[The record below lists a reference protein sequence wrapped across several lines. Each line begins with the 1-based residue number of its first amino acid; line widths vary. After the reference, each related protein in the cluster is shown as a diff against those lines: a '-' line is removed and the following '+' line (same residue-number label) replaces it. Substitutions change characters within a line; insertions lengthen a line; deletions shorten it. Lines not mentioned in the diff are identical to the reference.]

1 MANMS
6 FEEREQLPST
16 MSIPEREPRKK
27 VEHTPSGS
35 YADTTDLL
43 DPIRRQ
49 RYYPE
54 LGVHG
59 LKQHID
65 CEATESA
72 DGHSGPATHFIQMPG
87 EREDQREAVCAVH
100 HARLTQNA
108 LERGHYD
115 ISSSRIHPD
124 DVQKH
129 LAFRGIQQ
137 REKRTF
143 MERNLVHQGLSGED
157 ALFDRTSEEL
167 GKGGGSGTTHMEE
180 VMSRTTEAQRTDA
193 LARALARAE
202 EQGGRHST
210 PTVDVDGRD
219 MDLGESNAY
228 LSSLRRKADPVIPGA
243 RKGNTENYYMAGV
256 KNPEGTTEGL
266 PTSTRRFGLN
276 KAGAPNPKGGRKKKD
291 RSVSWDTSNENLPG
305 YTEAEMQA
313 NPALRASQEA
323 RLASGVPLEGI
334 KPRGFSKTHNKAI
347 KVTLTGMAQ
356 EAPEVG
362 IIESFVNK
370 RQARQDRAATSTMAL
385 NAEAER
391 LRNIEAS
398 RSADRESR
406 SAAFKVSRDQNSQ
419 QDIALTIW
427 RDYDYTYLRSRQ
439 SAC

>member
-16 MSIPEREPRKK
+16 VTVPEREPRKK

-35 YADTTDLL
+35 FADNTDLM

-54 LGVHG
+54 LGLHG
-59 LKQHID
+59 LKQHVD

-100 HARLTQNA
+100 HARLTQKA
-108 LERGHYD
+108 LELGQYD

-129 LAFRGIQQ
+129 LALRGIQE
-137 REKRTF
+137 REKRTY

-180 VMSRTTEAQRTDA
+180 VMSRRTEAHRTDA

-256 KNPEGTTEGL
+256 KSPDGSTESA
-266 PTSTRRFGLN
+266 PTSTRRFGIN

-291 RSVSWDTSNENLPG
+291 RSVPWDTSNENLPG
-305 YTEAEMQA
+305 YTEAEMDA
-313 NPALRASQEA
+313 NPELRKSQEA

-362 IIESFVNK
+362 VIESFVNR
-370 RQARQDRAATSTMAL
+370 RQARQDKEATETMAL
-385 NAEAER
+385 NTEAER
-391 LRNIEAS
+391 LRSVEAK
-398 RSADRESR
+398 RKKTAESR
-406 SAAFKVSRDQNSQ
+406 NQAFQVDWN
-419 QDIALTIW
+419 DIP
-427 RDYDYTYLRSRQ
+427 RP
-439 SAC
+439 

>member
-1 MANMS
+1 VANMS

-16 MSIPEREPRKK
+16 VTVPEREPRKK

-35 YADTTDLL
+35 FADNTDLM

-54 LGVHG
+54 LGLHG
-59 LKQHID
+59 LKQHVD

-100 HARLTQNA
+100 HARLTQKA
-108 LERGHYD
+108 LELGQYD

-129 LAFRGIQQ
+129 LALRGIQE
-137 REKRTF
+137 REKRTY

-180 VMSRTTEAQRTDA
+180 VMSRRTEAHRTDA

-256 KNPEGTTEGL
+256 KSPDGSTESA
-266 PTSTRRFGLN
+266 PTSTRRFGIN

-291 RSVSWDTSNENLPG
+291 RSVPWDTSNENLPG
-305 YTEAEMQA
+305 YTEAEMDA
-313 NPALRASQEA
+313 NPELRKSQEA

-362 IIESFVNK
+362 VIESFVNR
-370 RQARQDRAATSTMAL
+370 RQARQDRESTETMAL
-385 NAEAER
+385 NTEAER
-391 LRNIEAS
+391 LRSVEAK
-398 RSADRESR
+398 RKKTAESR
-406 SAAFKVSRDQNSQ
+406 NQAFQVDWN
-419 QDIALTIW
+419 DIP
-427 RDYDYTYLRSRQ
+427 RP
-439 SAC
+439 

>member
-16 MSIPEREPRKK
+16 VTVPEREPRKK

-35 YADTTDLL
+35 FADNTDLM

-54 LGVHG
+54 LGLHG
-59 LKQHID
+59 LKQHVD

-100 HARLTQNA
+100 HARLTQKA
-108 LERGHYD
+108 LELGQYD

-129 LAFRGIQQ
+129 LALRGIQE
-137 REKRTF
+137 REKRTY

-180 VMSRTTEAQRTDA
+180 VMSRRTEAHRTDA

-256 KNPEGTTEGL
+256 KSPDGSTESA
-266 PTSTRRFGLN
+266 PTSTRRFGIN

-291 RSVSWDTSNENLPG
+291 RSVPWDTSNENLPG
-305 YTEAEMQA
+305 YTEAEMDA
-313 NPALRASQEA
+313 NPELRKSQEA

-362 IIESFVNK
+362 VIESFVNR
-370 RQARQDRAATSTMAL
+370 RQARQDRESTETMAL
-385 NAEAER
+385 NTEAER
-391 LRNIEAS
+391 LRSVEAK
-398 RSADRESR
+398 RKKTAESR
-406 SAAFKVSRDQNSQ
+406 NQAFQVDWN
-419 QDIALTIW
+419 DIP
-427 RDYDYTYLRSRQ
+427 RP
-439 SAC
+439 

>member
-1 MANMS
+1 MS

-16 MSIPEREPRKK
+16 VTVPEREPRKK

-35 YADTTDLL
+35 FADNTDLM

-54 LGVHG
+54 LGLHG
-59 LKQHID
+59 LKQHVD

-100 HARLTQNA
+100 HARLTQKA
-108 LERGHYD
+108 LELGQYD

-129 LAFRGIQQ
+129 LALRGIQE
-137 REKRTF
+137 REKRTY

-180 VMSRTTEAQRTDA
+180 VMSRRTEAHRTDA

-256 KNPEGTTEGL
+256 KSPDGSTESA
-266 PTSTRRFGLN
+266 PTSTRRFGIN

-291 RSVSWDTSNENLPG
+291 RSVPWDTSNENLPG
-305 YTEAEMQA
+305 YTEAEMDA
-313 NPALRASQEA
+313 NPELRKSQEA

-362 IIESFVNK
+362 VIESFVNR
-370 RQARQDRAATSTMAL
+370 RQARQDKEATETMAL
-385 NAEAER
+385 NTEAER
-391 LRNIEAS
+391 LRSVEAK
-398 RSADRESR
+398 RKKTAESR
-406 SAAFKVSRDQNSQ
+406 NQAFQVDWN
-419 QDIALTIW
+419 DIP
-427 RDYDYTYLRSRQ
+427 RP
-439 SAC
+439 

>member
-1 MANMS
+1 MS

-16 MSIPEREPRKK
+16 VTVPEREPRKK

-35 YADTTDLL
+35 FADNTDLM

-54 LGVHG
+54 LGLHG
-59 LKQHID
+59 LKQHVD

-100 HARLTQNA
+100 HARLTQKA
-108 LERGHYD
+108 LELGQYD

-129 LAFRGIQQ
+129 LALRGIQE
-137 REKRTF
+137 REKRTY

-180 VMSRTTEAQRTDA
+180 VMSRRTEAHRTDA

-256 KNPEGTTEGL
+256 KSPDGSTESA
-266 PTSTRRFGLN
+266 PTSTRRFGIN

-291 RSVSWDTSNENLPG
+291 RSVPWDTSNENLPG
-305 YTEAEMQA
+305 YTEAEMDA
-313 NPALRASQEA
+313 NPELRKSQEA

-362 IIESFVNK
+362 VIESFVNR
-370 RQARQDRAATSTMAL
+370 RQARQDRESTETMAL
-385 NAEAER
+385 NTEAER
-391 LRNIEAS
+391 LRSVEAK
-398 RSADRESR
+398 RKKTAESR
-406 SAAFKVSRDQNSQ
+406 NQAFQVDWN
-419 QDIALTIW
+419 DIP
-427 RDYDYTYLRSRQ
+427 RP
-439 SAC
+439 

>member
-1 MANMS
+1 M
-6 FEEREQLPST
+6 
-16 MSIPEREPRKK
+16 
-27 VEHTPSGS
+27 
-35 YADTTDLL
+35 

-54 LGVHG
+54 LGLHG
-59 LKQHID
+59 LKQHVD

-100 HARLTQNA
+100 HARLTQKA
-108 LERGHYD
+108 LELGQYD

-129 LAFRGIQQ
+129 LALRGIQE
-137 REKRTF
+137 REKRTY

-180 VMSRTTEAQRTDA
+180 VMSRRTEAHRTDA

-256 KNPEGTTEGL
+256 KSPDGSTESA
-266 PTSTRRFGLN
+266 PTSTRRFGIN

-291 RSVSWDTSNENLPG
+291 RSVPWDTSNENLPG
-305 YTEAEMQA
+305 YTEAEMDA
-313 NPALRASQEA
+313 NPELRRSQEA

-362 IIESFVNK
+362 VIESFVNR
-370 RQARQDRAATSTMAL
+370 RQARQDRESTETMAL
-385 NAEAER
+385 NTEAER
-391 LRNIEAS
+391 LRSVEAK
-398 RSADRESR
+398 RKKTAESR
-406 SAAFKVSRDQNSQ
+406 NQAFQVDWN
-419 QDIALTIW
+419 DIP
-427 RDYDYTYLRSRQ
+427 RP
-439 SAC
+439 

>member
-1 MANMS
+1 VANMS

-16 MSIPEREPRKK
+16 VTVPEREPRKK

-35 YADTTDLL
+35 FADNTDLM

-49 RYYPE
+49 RYHPE
-54 LGVHG
+54 LGLHG
-59 LKQHID
+59 LKQHVD

-100 HARLTQNA
+100 HARLTQKA
-108 LERGHYD
+108 LELGQYD

-129 LAFRGIQQ
+129 LALRGIQE
-137 REKRTF
+137 REKRTY

-180 VMSRTTEAQRTDA
+180 VMSRRTEAHRTDA

-256 KNPEGTTEGL
+256 KSPDGSTESA
-266 PTSTRRFGLN
+266 PTSTRRFGIN

-291 RSVSWDTSNENLPG
+291 RSVPWDTSNENLPG
-305 YTEAEMQA
+305 YTEAEMDA
-313 NPALRASQEA
+313 NPELRKSQEA

-362 IIESFVNK
+362 VIESFVNR
-370 RQARQDRAATSTMAL
+370 RQARQDKEATETMAL
-385 NAEAER
+385 NTEAER
-391 LRNIEAS
+391 LRSVEAK
-398 RSADRESR
+398 RKKTAESR
-406 SAAFKVSRDQNSQ
+406 NQAFQVDWN
-419 QDIALTIW
+419 DIP
-427 RDYDYTYLRSRQ
+427 RP
-439 SAC
+439 

>member
-6 FEEREQLPST
+6 FEEREQLPATVSV
-16 MSIPEREPRKK
+16 PEREPRKK

-54 LGVHG
+54 LGLHG

-100 HARLTQNA
+100 HARLTQKA
-108 LERGHYD
+108 LELGQYD

-129 LAFRGIQQ
+129 LALRGIQE
-137 REKRTF
+137 REKRTY

-167 GKGGGSGTTHMEE
+167 GKGGGSGATHMEE
-180 VMSRTTEAQRTDA
+180 VNARRTESQKTDT
-193 LARALARAE
+193 LARALERAREA
-202 EQGGRHST
+202 GGRAT
-210 PTVDVDGRD
+210 PTPKVDVDGRD

-256 KNPEGTTEGL
+256 KSPDGSTESA
-266 PTSTRRFGLN
+266 PRSTRRFGIN

-291 RSVSWDTSNENLPG
+291 RSVPWDTSNENLPG

-370 RQARQDRAATSTMAL
+370 RQARQDRAATETMSL

-391 LRNIEAS
+391 LRKIEAS
-398 RSADRESR
+398 KTADRESR
-406 SAAFKVSRDQNSQ
+406 SAAFEVSKNPNS
-419 QDIALTIW
+419 
-427 RDYDYTYLRSRQ
+427 
-439 SAC
+439 

>member
-1 MANMS
+1 MS

-16 MSIPEREPRKK
+16 VTVPEREPRKK

-35 YADTTDLL
+35 FADNTDLM

-49 RYYPE
+49 RYHPE
-54 LGVHG
+54 LGLHG
-59 LKQHID
+59 LKQHVD

-100 HARLTQNA
+100 HARLTQKA
-108 LERGHYD
+108 LELGQYD

-129 LAFRGIQQ
+129 LALRGIQE
-137 REKRTF
+137 REKRTY

-180 VMSRTTEAQRTDA
+180 VMSRRTEAHRTDA

-256 KNPEGTTEGL
+256 KSPDGSTESA
-266 PTSTRRFGLN
+266 PTSTRRFGIN

-291 RSVSWDTSNENLPG
+291 RSVPWDTSNENLPG
-305 YTEAEMQA
+305 YTEAEMDA
-313 NPALRASQEA
+313 NPELRRSQEA

-362 IIESFVNK
+362 VIESFVNR
-370 RQARQDRAATSTMAL
+370 RQARQDKEATETMAL
-385 NAEAER
+385 NTEAER
-391 LRNIEAS
+391 LRSVEAK
-398 RSADRESR
+398 RKKTAESR
-406 SAAFKVSRDQNSQ
+406 NQAFQVDWN
-419 QDIALTIW
+419 DIP
-427 RDYDYTYLRSRQ
+427 RP
-439 SAC
+439 

>member
-1 MANMS
+1 VANMS

-16 MSIPEREPRKK
+16 VTVPEREPRKK

-35 YADTTDLL
+35 FADNTDLM

-54 LGVHG
+54 LGLHG
-59 LKQHID
+59 LKQHVD

-100 HARLTQNA
+100 HARLTQKA
-108 LERGHYD
+108 LELGQYD

-129 LAFRGIQQ
+129 LALRGIQE
-137 REKRTF
+137 REKRTY

-180 VMSRTTEAQRTDA
+180 VMSRRTEAHRTDA

-256 KNPEGTTEGL
+256 KSPDGSTESA
-266 PTSTRRFGLN
+266 PTSTRRFGIN

-291 RSVSWDTSNENLPG
+291 RSVPWDTSNENLPG
-305 YTEAEMQA
+305 YTEAEMDA
-313 NPALRASQEA
+313 NPELRKSQEA

-362 IIESFVNK
+362 VIESFVNR
-370 RQARQDRAATSTMAL
+370 RQARQDKEATETMAL
-385 NAEAER
+385 NTEAER
-391 LRNIEAS
+391 LRSVEAK
-398 RSADRESR
+398 RKKTAESR
-406 SAAFKVSRDQNSQ
+406 NQAFQVDWN
-419 QDIALTIW
+419 DIP
-427 RDYDYTYLRSRQ
+427 RP
-439 SAC
+439 

>member
-1 MANMS
+1 MS

-16 MSIPEREPRKK
+16 VTVPEREPRKK

-35 YADTTDLL
+35 FADNTDLM

-49 RYYPE
+49 RYHPE
-54 LGVHG
+54 LGLHG
-59 LKQHID
+59 LKQHVD

-100 HARLTQNA
+100 HARLTQKA
-108 LERGHYD
+108 LELGQYD

-129 LAFRGIQQ
+129 LALRGIQE
-137 REKRTF
+137 REKRTY

-180 VMSRTTEAQRTDA
+180 VMSRRTEAHRTDA

-256 KNPEGTTEGL
+256 KSPDGSTESA
-266 PTSTRRFGLN
+266 PTSTRRFGIN

-291 RSVSWDTSNENLPG
+291 RSVPWDTSNENLPG
-305 YTEAEMQA
+305 YTEAEMDA
-313 NPALRASQEA
+313 NPELRRSQEA

-362 IIESFVNK
+362 VIESFVNR
-370 RQARQDRAATSTMAL
+370 RQARQDRESTETMAL
-385 NAEAER
+385 NTEAER
-391 LRNIEAS
+391 LRSVEAK
-398 RSADRESR
+398 RKKTAESR
-406 SAAFKVSRDQNSQ
+406 NQAFQVDWN
-419 QDIALTIW
+419 DIP
-427 RDYDYTYLRSRQ
+427 RP
-439 SAC
+439 

>member
-16 MSIPEREPRKK
+16 VTVPEREPRKK

-35 YADTTDLL
+35 FADNTDLM

-54 LGVHG
+54 LGLHG
-59 LKQHID
+59 LKQHVD

-100 HARLTQNA
+100 HARLTQKA
-108 LERGHYD
+108 LELGQYD

-129 LAFRGIQQ
+129 LALRGIQE
-137 REKRTF
+137 REKRTY

-180 VMSRTTEAQRTDA
+180 VMSRRTEAHRTDA

-256 KNPEGTTEGL
+256 KSPDGSTESA
-266 PTSTRRFGLN
+266 PTSTRRFGIN

-291 RSVSWDTSNENLPG
+291 RSVPWDTSNENLPG
-305 YTEAEMQA
+305 YTEAEMDA
-313 NPALRASQEA
+313 NPELRRSQEA

-362 IIESFVNK
+362 VIESFVNR
-370 RQARQDRAATSTMAL
+370 RQARQDRESTETMAL
-385 NAEAER
+385 NTEAER
-391 LRNIEAS
+391 LRSVEAK
-398 RSADRESR
+398 RKKTAESR
-406 SAAFKVSRDQNSQ
+406 NQAFQVDWN
-419 QDIALTIW
+419 DIP
-427 RDYDYTYLRSRQ
+427 RP
-439 SAC
+439 

>member
-1 MANMS
+1 MS

-16 MSIPEREPRKK
+16 VTVPEREPRKK

-35 YADTTDLL
+35 FADNTDLM

-54 LGVHG
+54 LGLHG
-59 LKQHID
+59 LKQHVD

-100 HARLTQNA
+100 HARLTQKA
-108 LERGHYD
+108 LELGQYD

-129 LAFRGIQQ
+129 LALRGIQE
-137 REKRTF
+137 REKRTY

-180 VMSRTTEAQRTDA
+180 VMSRRTEAHRTDA

-256 KNPEGTTEGL
+256 KSPDGSTESA
-266 PTSTRRFGLN
+266 PTSTRRFGIN

-291 RSVSWDTSNENLPG
+291 RSVPWDTSNENLPG
-305 YTEAEMQA
+305 YTEAEMDA
-313 NPALRASQEA
+313 NPELRRSQEA

-362 IIESFVNK
+362 VIESFVNR
-370 RQARQDRAATSTMAL
+370 RQARQDRESTETMAL
-385 NAEAER
+385 NTEAER
-391 LRNIEAS
+391 LRSVEAK
-398 RSADRESR
+398 RKKTAESR
-406 SAAFKVSRDQNSQ
+406 NQAFQVDWN
-419 QDIALTIW
+419 DIP
-427 RDYDYTYLRSRQ
+427 RP
-439 SAC
+439 

>member
-16 MSIPEREPRKK
+16 VTVPEREPRKK

-35 YADTTDLL
+35 FADNTDLM

-49 RYYPE
+49 RYHPE
-54 LGVHG
+54 LGLHG
-59 LKQHID
+59 LKQHVD

-100 HARLTQNA
+100 HARLTQKA
-108 LERGHYD
+108 LELGQYD

-129 LAFRGIQQ
+129 LALRGIQE
-137 REKRTF
+137 REKRTY

-180 VMSRTTEAQRTDA
+180 VMSRRTEAHRTDA

-256 KNPEGTTEGL
+256 KSPDGSTESA
-266 PTSTRRFGLN
+266 PTSTRRFGIN

-291 RSVSWDTSNENLPG
+291 RSVPWDTSNENLPG
-305 YTEAEMQA
+305 YTEAEMDA
-313 NPALRASQEA
+313 NPELRKSQEA

-362 IIESFVNK
+362 VIESFVNR
-370 RQARQDRAATSTMAL
+370 RQARQDKEATETMAL
-385 NAEAER
+385 NTEAER
-391 LRNIEAS
+391 LRSVEAK
-398 RSADRESR
+398 RKKTAESR
-406 SAAFKVSRDQNSQ
+406 NQAFQVDWN
-419 QDIALTIW
+419 DIP
-427 RDYDYTYLRSRQ
+427 RP
-439 SAC
+439 

>member
-16 MSIPEREPRKK
+16 VTVPEREPRKK

-35 YADTTDLL
+35 FADNTDLM

-49 RYYPE
+49 RYHPE
-54 LGVHG
+54 LGLHG
-59 LKQHID
+59 LKQHVD

-100 HARLTQNA
+100 HARLTQKA
-108 LERGHYD
+108 LELGQYD

-129 LAFRGIQQ
+129 LALRGIQE
-137 REKRTF
+137 REKRTY

-180 VMSRTTEAQRTDA
+180 VMSRRTEAHRTDA

-256 KNPEGTTEGL
+256 KSPDGSTESA
-266 PTSTRRFGLN
+266 PTSTRRFGIN

-291 RSVSWDTSNENLPG
+291 RSVPWDTSNENLPG
-305 YTEAEMQA
+305 YTEAEMDA
-313 NPALRASQEA
+313 NPELRKSQEA

-362 IIESFVNK
+362 VIESFVNR
-370 RQARQDRAATSTMAL
+370 RQARQDRESTETMAL
-385 NAEAER
+385 NTEAER
-391 LRNIEAS
+391 LRSVEAK
-398 RSADRESR
+398 RKKTAESR
-406 SAAFKVSRDQNSQ
+406 NQAFQVDWN
-419 QDIALTIW
+419 DIP
-427 RDYDYTYLRSRQ
+427 RP
-439 SAC
+439 

>member
-1 MANMS
+1 MS

-16 MSIPEREPRKK
+16 VTVPEREPRKK

-35 YADTTDLL
+35 FADNTDLM

-54 LGVHG
+54 LGLHG
-59 LKQHID
+59 LKQHVD

-100 HARLTQNA
+100 HARLTQKA
-108 LERGHYD
+108 LELGQYD

-129 LAFRGIQQ
+129 LALRGIQE
-137 REKRTF
+137 REKRTY

-167 GKGGGSGTTHMEE
+167 GKGGGSGATHMEE
-180 VMSRTTEAQRTDA
+180 VKARRTEAQRTDT
-193 LARALARAE
+193 LARALERARE
-202 EQGGRHST
+202 SGGRAT
-210 PTVDVDGRD
+210 PTPKVDVEGVD

-228 LSSLRRKADPVIPGA
+228 VASLRRKTEP
-243 RKGNTENYYMAGV
+243 ENYYKAGV
-256 KNPEGTTEGL
+256 KNPEGTQEGV
-266 PTSTRRFGLN
+266 PTLTRRFNLN
-276 KAGAPNPKGGRKKKD
+276 KAGTPNPKGGRKKKD
-291 RSVSWDTSNENLPG
+291 RSVSWDPSNENLPG
-305 YTEAEMQA
+305 YTEAEMDA
-313 NPALRASQEA
+313 NPELRKSQEA
-323 RLASGVPLEGI
+323 RLASGIPLEGI

-362 IIESFVNK
+362 AIESFVSR
-370 RQARQDRAATSTMAL
+370 RQARQDRQATETMAL
-385 NAEAER
+385 NTEAER
-391 LRNIEAS
+391 LRSVEAK
-398 RSADRESR
+398 RKKTAESR
-406 SAAFKVSRDQNSQ
+406 TQAFQVDWN
-419 QDIALTIW
+419 DIP
-427 RDYDYTYLRSRQ
+427 RP
-439 SAC
+439 

>member
-1 MANMS
+1 MAKDMG

-16 MSIPEREPRKK
+16 VDLPQREPRRT

-35 YADTTDLL
+35 FADNTDLL

-49 RYYPE
+49 TYYPQLNRPRKPGE
-54 LGVHG
+54 PETPAHG

-65 CEATESA
+65 CEATESR
-72 DGHSGPATHFIQMPG
+72 DIGGHSGPATHFIQMPG

-100 HARLTQNA
+100 HAKLTAAA
-108 LERGHYD
+108 LERGEYN

-129 LAFRGIQQ
+129 LALRGIQE
-137 REKRTF
+137 REKRTY

-157 ALFDRTSEEL
+157 ALFARTSEEL
-167 GKGGGSGTTHMEE
+167 GKGGGSGATHLEE
-180 VMSRTTEAQRTDA
+180 VKARRTESERTDA

-202 EQGGRHST
+202 QEGGRHST

-219 MDLGESNAY
+219 MTLGESNAFV
-228 LSSLRRKADPVIPGA
+228 SSLRRRVDPVIPGA

-256 KNPEGTTEGL
+256 KSPDGSTESA
-266 PTSTRRFGLN
+266 PTSTRRFGIN

-291 RSVSWDTSNENLPG
+291 RSVPWDTSNENLPG
-305 YTEAEMQA
+305 YTEAEMEA
-313 NPALRASQEA
+313 NPALRKSQEE
-323 RLASGVPLEGI
+323 RLSRGIPLEGI
-334 KPRGFSKTHNKAI
+334 RPRGFSKTSNKAT
-347 KVTLTGMAQ
+347 KVTLTGMAE

-370 RQARQDRAATSTMAL
+370 RQARQDRAATETMSL

-391 LRNIEAS
+391 LRKIEAS
-398 RSADRESR
+398 KTADRESR
-406 SAAFKVSRDQNSQ
+406 SAAFEVSKNPNS
-419 QDIALTIW
+419 
-427 RDYDYTYLRSRQ
+427 
-439 SAC
+439 

>member
-1 MANMS
+1 VANMS

-16 MSIPEREPRKK
+16 VTVPEREPRKK

-35 YADTTDLL
+35 FADNTDLM

-54 LGVHG
+54 LGLHG
-59 LKQHID
+59 LKQHVD

-100 HARLTQNA
+100 HARLTQKA
-108 LERGHYD
+108 LELGQYD

-129 LAFRGIQQ
+129 LALRGIQE
-137 REKRTF
+137 REKRTY

-180 VMSRTTEAQRTDA
+180 VMSRRTEAHRTDA

-256 KNPEGTTEGL
+256 KSPDGSTESA
-266 PTSTRRFGLN
+266 PTSTRRFGIN

-291 RSVSWDTSNENLPG
+291 RSVPWDTSNENLPG
-305 YTEAEMQA
+305 YTEAEMDA
-313 NPALRASQEA
+313 NPELRKSQEA

-362 IIESFVNK
+362 VIESFVNR
-370 RQARQDRAATSTMAL
+370 RQARQDKEATETMAL
-385 NAEAER
+385 NTEAER
-391 LRNIEAS
+391 LRSVEAK
-398 RSADRESR
+398 RKKTAERR
-406 SAAFKVSRDQNSQ
+406 NQAFQVDWN
-419 QDIALTIW
+419 DIP
-427 RDYDYTYLRSRQ
+427 RP
-439 SAC
+439 

>member
-16 MSIPEREPRKK
+16 VTVPEREPRKK

-35 YADTTDLL
+35 FADNTYLM

-54 LGVHG
+54 LGLHG
-59 LKQHID
+59 LKQHVD

-100 HARLTQNA
+100 HARLTQKA
-108 LERGHYD
+108 LELGQYD

-129 LAFRGIQQ
+129 LALRGIQE
-137 REKRTF
+137 REKRTY

-180 VMSRTTEAQRTDA
+180 VMSRRTEAHRTDA

-256 KNPEGTTEGL
+256 KSPDGSTESA
-266 PTSTRRFGLN
+266 PTSTRRFGIN

-291 RSVSWDTSNENLPG
+291 RSVPWDTSNENLPG
-305 YTEAEMQA
+305 YTEAEMDA
-313 NPALRASQEA
+313 NPELRKSQEA

-362 IIESFVNK
+362 VIESFVNR
-370 RQARQDRAATSTMAL
+370 RQARQDKEATETMAL
-385 NAEAER
+385 NTEAER
-391 LRNIEAS
+391 LRSVEAK
-398 RSADRESR
+398 RKKTAESR
-406 SAAFKVSRDQNSQ
+406 NQAFQVDWN
-419 QDIALTIW
+419 DIP
-427 RDYDYTYLRSRQ
+427 RP
-439 SAC
+439 

>member
-16 MSIPEREPRKK
+16 VTVPEREPRKK

-35 YADTTDLL
+35 FADNTDLM

-54 LGVHG
+54 LGLHG
-59 LKQHID
+59 LKQHVD

-100 HARLTQNA
+100 HARLTQKA
-108 LERGHYD
+108 LELGQYD

-129 LAFRGIQQ
+129 LALRGIQE
-137 REKRTF
+137 REKRTY

-180 VMSRTTEAQRTDA
+180 VMSRRTEAHRTDA

-256 KNPEGTTEGL
+256 KSPDGSTESA
-266 PTSTRRFGLN
+266 PTSTRRFGIN

-291 RSVSWDTSNENLPG
+291 RSVPWDTSNENLPG
-305 YTEAEMQA
+305 YTEAEMDA
-313 NPALRASQEA
+313 NPELRRSQEA

-362 IIESFVNK
+362 VIESFVNR
-370 RQARQDRAATSTMAL
+370 RQARQDKEATETMAL
-385 NAEAER
+385 NTEAER
-391 LRNIEAS
+391 LRSVEAK
-398 RSADRESR
+398 RKKTAESR
-406 SAAFKVSRDQNSQ
+406 NQAFQVDWN
-419 QDIALTIW
+419 DIP
-427 RDYDYTYLRSRQ
+427 RP
-439 SAC
+439 

>member
-16 MSIPEREPRKK
+16 VTVPEREPRKK

-35 YADTTDLL
+35 FADNTDLM

-54 LGVHG
+54 LGLHG
-59 LKQHID
+59 LKQHVD

-100 HARLTQNA
+100 HARLTQKA
-108 LERGHYD
+108 LELGQYD

-129 LAFRGIQQ
+129 LALRGIQE
-137 REKRTF
+137 REKRTY

-180 VMSRTTEAQRTDA
+180 VMSRRTEAQKTDA

-256 KNPEGTTEGL
+256 KSPDGSTESA
-266 PTSTRRFGLN
+266 PRSTRRFGIN

-291 RSVSWDTSNENLPG
+291 RSVPWDTSNENLPG
-305 YTEAEMQA
+305 YTEAEMDA
-313 NPALRASQEA
+313 NPELRKSQEA

-362 IIESFVNK
+362 VIESFVNR
-370 RQARQDRAATSTMAL
+370 RQARQDREATETMAL
-385 NAEAER
+385 NTEAER
-391 LRNIEAS
+391 LRSVEAK
-398 RSADRESR
+398 RKKTAESR
-406 SAAFKVSRDQNSQ
+406 NQAFQVDWN
-419 QDIALTIW
+419 DIP
-427 RDYDYTYLRSRQ
+427 RP
-439 SAC
+439 

>member
-1 MANMS
+1 MS

-16 MSIPEREPRKK
+16 VTVPEREPRKK

-35 YADTTDLL
+35 FADNTDLL

-129 LAFRGIQQ
+129 LALRGIQE

-167 GKGGGSGTTHMEE
+167 GKGGGSGATHMEE
-180 VMSRTTEAQRTDA
+180 VKARRTESQRTDT
-193 LARALARAE
+193 LARALERARE
-202 EQGGRHST
+202 SGGRAT
-210 PTVDVDGRD
+210 PTPKVDVDGTD

-228 LSSLRRKADPVIPGA
+228 LASLRRKTEP
-243 RKGNTENYYMAGV
+243 ENYYKAGV
-256 KNPEGTTEGL
+256 KNPEGTQEGV
-266 PTSTRRFGLN
+266 PTLTRRFNLN
-276 KAGAPNPKGGRKKKD
+276 KAGTPNPKGGRKKKD

-305 YTEAEMQA
+305 YTEAEMDA
-313 NPALRASQEA
+313 NPELRKSQEA
-323 RLASGVPLEGI
+323 RLASGIPLEGI

-362 IIESFVNK
+362 VIESFVSR
-370 RQARQDRAATSTMAL
+370 RQARQDRQATETMAL
-385 NAEAER
+385 NTEAER
-391 LRNIEAS
+391 LRSVEAK
-398 RSADRESR
+398 RKKTAESR
-406 SAAFKVSRDQNSQ
+406 TQAFQVDWN
-419 QDIALTIW
+419 DIP
-427 RDYDYTYLRSRQ
+427 RP
-439 SAC
+439 

>member
-1 MANMS
+1 MS

-16 MSIPEREPRKK
+16 VTVPEREPRKK

-35 YADTTDLL
+35 FADNTDLM

-49 RYYPE
+49 RYHPE
-54 LGVHG
+54 LGLHG
-59 LKQHID
+59 LKQHVD

-100 HARLTQNA
+100 HARLTQKA
-108 LERGHYD
+108 LELGQYD

-129 LAFRGIQQ
+129 LALRGIQE
-137 REKRTF
+137 REKRTY

-180 VMSRTTEAQRTDA
+180 VMSRRTEAHRTDA

-256 KNPEGTTEGL
+256 KSPDGSTESA
-266 PTSTRRFGLN
+266 PTSTRRFGIN

-291 RSVSWDTSNENLPG
+291 RSVPWDTSNENLPG
-305 YTEAEMQA
+305 YTEAEMDA
-313 NPALRASQEA
+313 NPELRKSQEA

-362 IIESFVNK
+362 VIESFVNR
-370 RQARQDRAATSTMAL
+370 RQARQDRESTETMAL
-385 NAEAER
+385 NTEAER
-391 LRNIEAS
+391 LRSVEAK
-398 RSADRESR
+398 RKKTAESR
-406 SAAFKVSRDQNSQ
+406 NQAFQVDWN
-419 QDIALTIW
+419 DIP
-427 RDYDYTYLRSRQ
+427 RP
-439 SAC
+439 

>member
-1 MANMS
+1 MS

-16 MSIPEREPRKK
+16 VTVPEREPRKK

-35 YADTTDLL
+35 FADNTDLM

-54 LGVHG
+54 LGLHG
-59 LKQHID
+59 LKQHVD

-100 HARLTQNA
+100 HARLTQKA
-108 LERGHYD
+108 LELGQYD

-129 LAFRGIQQ
+129 LALRGIQE
-137 REKRTF
+137 REKRTY

-180 VMSRTTEAQRTDA
+180 VMSRRTEAHRTDA

-256 KNPEGTTEGL
+256 KSPDGSTESA
-266 PTSTRRFGLN
+266 PTSTRRFGIN

-291 RSVSWDTSNENLPG
+291 RSVPWDTSNENLPG
-305 YTEAEMQA
+305 YTEAEMDA
-313 NPALRASQEA
+313 NPELRRSQEA

-362 IIESFVNK
+362 VIESFVNR
-370 RQARQDRAATSTMAL
+370 RQARQDKEATETMAL
-385 NAEAER
+385 NTEAER
-391 LRNIEAS
+391 LRSVEAK
-398 RSADRESR
+398 RKKTAESR
-406 SAAFKVSRDQNSQ
+406 NQAFQVDWN
-419 QDIALTIW
+419 DIP
-427 RDYDYTYLRSRQ
+427 RP
-439 SAC
+439 

>member
-1 MANMS
+1 VANMS

-16 MSIPEREPRKK
+16 VTVPEREPRKK

-35 YADTTDLL
+35 FADNTDLM

-54 LGVHG
+54 LGLHG
-59 LKQHID
+59 LKQHVD

-100 HARLTQNA
+100 HARLTQKA
-108 LERGHYD
+108 LELGQYD

-129 LAFRGIQQ
+129 LALRGIQE
-137 REKRTF
+137 REKRTY

-180 VMSRTTEAQRTDA
+180 VMSRRTEAHRTDA

-256 KNPEGTTEGL
+256 KSPDGSTESA
-266 PTSTRRFGLN
+266 PTSTRRFGIN

-291 RSVSWDTSNENLPG
+291 RSVPWDTSNENLPG
-305 YTEAEMQA
+305 YTEAEMDA
-313 NPALRASQEA
+313 NPELRRSQEA

-362 IIESFVNK
+362 VIESFVNR
-370 RQARQDRAATSTMAL
+370 RQARQDKEATETMAL
-385 NAEAER
+385 NTEAER
-391 LRNIEAS
+391 LRSVEAK
-398 RSADRESR
+398 RKKTAESR
-406 SAAFKVSRDQNSQ
+406 NQAFQVDWN
-419 QDIALTIW
+419 DIP
-427 RDYDYTYLRSRQ
+427 RP
-439 SAC
+439 

>member
-1 MANMS
+1 MS

-16 MSIPEREPRKK
+16 VTVPEREPRKK

-35 YADTTDLL
+35 FADNTDLM

-54 LGVHG
+54 LGLHG
-59 LKQHID
+59 LKQHVD

-100 HARLTQNA
+100 HARLTQKA
-108 LERGHYD
+108 LELGQYD

-129 LAFRGIQQ
+129 LALRGIQE
-137 REKRTF
+137 REKRTY

-180 VMSRTTEAQRTDA
+180 VMSRRTEAQKTDA

-256 KNPEGTTEGL
+256 KSPDGSTESA
-266 PTSTRRFGLN
+266 PRSTRRFGIN

-291 RSVSWDTSNENLPG
+291 RSVPWDTSNENLPG
-305 YTEAEMQA
+305 YTEAEMDA
-313 NPALRASQEA
+313 NPELRKSQEA

-362 IIESFVNK
+362 VIESFVNR
-370 RQARQDRAATSTMAL
+370 RQARQDREATETMAL
-385 NAEAER
+385 NTEAER
-391 LRNIEAS
+391 LRSVEAK
-398 RSADRESR
+398 RKKTAESR
-406 SAAFKVSRDQNSQ
+406 NQAFQVDWN
-419 QDIALTIW
+419 DIP
-427 RDYDYTYLRSRQ
+427 RP
-439 SAC
+439 